1 MLSNV
6 LTLIS
11 SAVIFIGGAMVVIG
25 LVTVGLNLS
34 GIVQGGGAQ
43 LNAGWMLVG
52 GGAVVAAAGALFRG
66 LDTTWATGLGLI
78 NPSAMRVWLIAAGI
92 L

>member
-1 MLSNV
+1 MTQLASV
-6 LTLIS
+6 LELIAN
-11 SAVIFIGGAMVVIG
+11 AVIFIGGAMVVIG

-43 LNAGWMLVG
+43 LNAGWMLVA

-66 LDTTWATGLGLI
+66 LDTGW
-78 NPSAMRVWLIAAGI
+78 AAGAI
-92 L
+92 PIGHTLAWLQGMGAL